1 MFDLR
6 PAETRIAAALLEG
19 RELLEIVRIYAVSR
33 ESIRSQLKSIFLK
46 TGTRRQADLVALL
59 PQVLQT

>member
-46 TGTRRQADLVALL
+46 TGTRGKRIW
-59 PQVLQT
+59 